1 MLTAL
6 LLAAAFQTTPAPAPS
21 APVAAGTAVDPN
33 KKVCRREAQTG
44 SIMAMRKCR
53 TAAEWAQIDA
63 SAADQ
68 TAEALRQRANA
79 GTTMREFGA
88 GRN

>member
-6 LLAAAFQTTPAPAPS
+6 LLAAAFQTAPAPAA
-21 APVAAGTAVDPN
+21 APPAVDPN

-53 TAAEWAQIDA
+53 TAAEWAEIDA

-68 TAEALRQRANA
+68 TNEALRQRANA
-79 GTTMREFGA
+79 GTSMREFGA
-88 GRN
+88 GRSN